1 MRTLTL
7 LGLLL
12 VAWTSAVDAQ
22 VVPRT
27 PPQQRQPQ
35 PQDTVKVP
43 PFRVE
48 PPVSPIEAALRSLL
62 LPGWG
67 QASLDRH
74 VTGAIFIFWE
84 GLTLTMTLK
93 SVHQLHYQQDIGV
106 EDLEGKRAEVQDWAV
121 LLAFNHLLAAAE
133 AYVAANLWDFPVDLS
148 MNRLPSGDP
157 ALGIRV
163 YW

>member
-1 MRTLTL
+1 MRTLAV
-7 LGLLL
+7 LLL
-12 VAWTSAVDAQ
+12 VLAASIPAAEAQ
-22 VVPRT
+22 IVPGT
-27 PPQQRQPQ
+27 PPRQQEPQ
-35 PQDTVKVP
+35 PEDTVRVP

-48 PPVSPIEAALRSLL
+48 PPLSPLEAALRSLL

-84 GLTLTMTLK
+84 GLALTMTVK
-93 SVHQLHYQQDIGV
+93 SVHQLRYQEDTGV
-106 EDLEGKRAEVQDWAV
+106 ADLEGKRAEVQDWAV

-133 AYVAANLWDFPVDLS
+133 AYVAGNLWDFPVDLR
-148 MNRLPSGDP
+148 MDRLPSGDP
-157 ALGIRV
+157 ALGVRV